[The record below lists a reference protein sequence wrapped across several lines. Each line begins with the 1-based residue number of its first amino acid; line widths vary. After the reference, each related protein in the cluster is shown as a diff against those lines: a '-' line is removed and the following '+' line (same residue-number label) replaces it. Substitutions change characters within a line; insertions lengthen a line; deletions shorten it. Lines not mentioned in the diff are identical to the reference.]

1 MPFKLRNICSTI
13 IYGLNNTF
21 TCTSK
26 QVIQKFTIVKVYNDI
41 NQFQP
46 VKNAIV
52 TVGTF
57 DGVHLGHQSIFRKM
71 VEDAR
76 KIGGQTV
83 VVTFYPHPRM
93 VLNIDSQHLR
103 FITTQEQKLKL
114 IQKTGIDHVVIIE
127 FTRAFSRISSEE
139 FIRDYIVNKIQPTRL
154 VVGYDHHFGKNRMG
168 DFKLLYDLSIKYNFK
183 LERIPAQDVEHIAVS
198 STKIR
203 KALEAGDVHKANK
216 LLGYQYTICGT
227 VVHGN
232 AMGRKLGFP
241 TANLAIDEQYK
252 LIHATGVYACRITH
266 KGVVY
271 LGMSNIGFR
280 PTVGSETLTIEAHL
294 FDFDQEIYGDEL
306 CISFVERIRDE
317 HKFDSL
323 DALSHQLEKDRIK
336 ALSILNHS

>member
-1 MPFKLRNICSTI
+1 M
-13 IYGLNNTF
+13 
-21 TCTSK
+21 
-26 QVIQKFTIVKVYNDI
+26 
-41 NQFQP
+41 
-46 VKNAIV
+46 
-52 TVGTF
+52 GTF
-57 DGVHLGHQSIFRKM
+57 DGVHLGHQAIFRRM

-103 FITTQEQKLKL
+103 FITTQEQKLRL
-114 IQKTGIDHVVIIE
+114 IEKTGIDHVIVIE
-127 FTRAFSRISSEE
+127 FTKAFSRTSSDD
-139 FIRDYIVNKIQPTRL
+139 FIRQYIVDKIKPARL

-168 DFKLLYDLSIKYNFK
+168 DFKLLYDLSLKYNFR

-203 KALEAGDVHKANK
+203 KSLEAGDVNKANK
-216 LLGYQYTICGT
+216 LLGYEYTICGT

-241 TANLAIDEQYK
+241 TANLVVDEQYK
-252 LIHATGVYACRITH
+252 LIHATGVYACRVTH
-266 KGVVY
+266 KGISY

-280 PTVGSETLTIEAHL
+280 PTVGSETLTIEAHI
-294 FDFDQEIYGDEL
+294 FGFDQEIYGDEL
-306 CISFVERIRDE
+306 CLSFVDRIRDE

-323 DALSHQLEKDRIK
+323 DQLSHQLENDRQK
-336 ALSILNHS
+336 ALAILSRG

>member
-1 MPFKLRNICSTI
+1 M
-13 IYGLNNTF
+13 
-21 TCTSK
+21 
-26 QVIQKFTIVKVYNDI
+26 KVYNDI
-41 NQFQP
+41 NQFQA

-57 DGVHLGHQSIFRKM
+57 DGVHLGHQAIFRRM

-83 VVTFYPHPRM
+83 VVTFHPHPRM

-103 FITTQEQKLKL
+103 FITTQEQKLRL
-114 IQKTGIDHVVIIE
+114 IEKTGIDHVIIIE
-127 FTRAFSRISSEE
+127 FTRAFSRTSSEE
-139 FIRDYIVNKIQPTRL
+139 FIKNYIVDKIKPARL

-168 DFKLLYDLSIKYNFK
+168 DFKLLYDLSLKYNFK

-203 KALEAGDVHKANK
+203 KALEAGDVKKANK
-216 LLGYQYTICGT
+216 LLGYEYTICGT

-232 AMGRKLGFP
+232 AMGRKIGFP

-252 LIHATGVYACRITH
+252 LIHAPGVYACRVTH
-266 KGVVY
+266 KGSIY
-271 LGMSNIGFR
+271 QGMSNIGFR
-280 PTVGSETLTIEAHL
+280 PTVGSDNLTIEAHI

-306 CISFVERIRDE
+306 CISFVDRIRDE
-317 HKFDSL
+317 HRFESL
-323 DALSHQLEKDRIK
+323 EALSHQLEKDK
-336 ALSILNHS
+336 KHALALLKQSETQQGNATS

>member
-1 MPFKLRNICSTI
+1 M
-13 IYGLNNTF
+13 
-21 TCTSK
+21 
-26 QVIQKFTIVKVYNDI
+26 KVYNDI

-57 DGVHLGHQSIFRKM
+57 DGVHLGHQAIFKRM
-71 VEDAR
+71 VDDAK

-83 VVTFYPHPRM
+83 VITFYPHPRM

-103 FITTQEQKLKL
+103 FITTQEQKLRL
-114 IQKTGIDHVVIIE
+114 IEKTGIDHVIIIE
-127 FTRAFSRISSEE
+127 FTRAFSRTSSEE
-139 FIRDYIVNKIQPTRL
+139 FIRQYIVEKIKPARL

-168 DFKLLYDLSIKYNFK
+168 DFKLLYDLSLKYNFK

-216 LLGYQYTICGT
+216 LLGYEYTICGT

-266 KGVVY
+266 KGIKY
-271 LGMSNIGFR
+271 QGMSNIGFR

-323 DALSHQLEKDRIK
+323 EALSHQLEKDSIK